1 MRKNRKPTKK
11 QESTEQQPKKTS
23 GSFHFEF
30 LNNQQRNAW
39 QTIEENDITFLIGP
53 AGCAKSFLSSAYA
66 CSSILTKKAKK
77 IYITRPIVEA
87 GSEKLGYLP
96 GTFEEKTG
104 PYFTPIF
111 DALDELVGPVGFQRE
126 IVAKTLEIRPLAY
139 MRGTN
144 LNEAVCILD
153 EAQNIT
159 YQQMVLY
166 LTRIGKNSKMI
177 INGDPRQSDIQRCCL
192 EEIVDRLTGLKG
204 VGVIKFDS
212 SAIVRNPLISKILE
226 RLE

>member
-1 MRKNRKPTKK
+1 MRKNRKPTKN
-11 QESTEQQPKKTS
+11 QESIEQQPKKTS

-66 CSSILTKKAKK
+66 CSSILTKKSKK

-126 IVAKTLEIRPLAY
+126 IVAKTLEISYNPK
-139 MRGTN
+139 N
-144 LNEAVCILD
+144 LNEIKLPEIPNTTLAFIFLGIAIVIIGAAYYSHYL
-153 EAQNIT
+153 AQN
-159 YQQMVLY
+159 
-166 LTRIGKNSKMI
+166 
-177 INGDPRQSDIQRCCL
+177 
-192 EEIVDRLTGLKG
+192 
-204 VGVIKFDS
+204 S
-212 SAIVRNPLISKILE
+212 SIMATTQGISSVASVFGFNNK
-226 RLE
+226 RY

>member
-1 MRKNRKPTKK
+1 MRKNKKPTKN
-11 QESTEQQPKKTS
+11 QETAITPVKKSS

-30 LNNQQRNAW
+30 LNNQQKKAW
-39 QTIEENDITFLIGP
+39 ETIEKNDITFLIGP
-53 AGCAKSFLSSAYA
+53 AGCAKSFISSAYA

-126 IVAKTLEIRPLAY
+126 IVTKCLEIRPLAY

-166 LTRIGKNSKMI
+166 LTRIGKNSKMV
-177 INGDPRQSDIQRCCL
+177 INGDPRQSDINRCCL
-192 EEIVDRLTGLKG
+192 EEIVNRLEGLEGIG
-204 VGVIKFDS
+204 VVRFDS